1 MAASESSPGTGPDG
15 TAAAVVAGA
24 ARATRAGRVRLEGL
38 ARDLFGDD
46 GVRTDEARRTRIRAV
61 LAELVRTIEGRM
73 RRDLVLRL
81 TADVPAD
88 VLMMLGNMTM
98 PVAQPLLDGDGD
110 RRVDHALVA
119 VLARRVDEHRL
130 VVQARAAMAQD
141 PDLGAG
147 ASLAALAGHD
157 DGAVAAAAQAMM
169 EREAGRQARFDEPVL
184 PLDDLPAAVRARLIW
199 RVAAAI
205 RRWIARAHVPAAA
218 AAIDRA
224 MAAVAGGVLANAVET
239 PDHDAVAIG
248 LARAMLRTG
257 LADDAGTVAF
267 AVEGHVAAAVAGLA
281 LRAGIGMDAAWD
293 MVLDPDGAR
302 LLVLLRAAG
311 IERAAAAAL
320 ILRWP
325 DGAAPFDAIG
335 DRMAAYDALSVGA
348 AQDAIDLYRLD
359 PAYVGALQAA
369 AR

>member
-1 MAASESSPGTGPDG
+1 MASSESSSGAGSDG
-15 TAAAVVAGA
+15 TAVAVVAGA

-46 GVRTDEARRTRIRAV
+46 GVRIDEARRTRIRAV
-61 LAELVRTIEGRM
+61 LADLIQTIEGRM
-73 RRDLVLRL
+73 RRDLLLRL
-81 TADVPAD
+81 AADVPAD
-88 VLMMLGNMTM
+88 VLMMLGNMTVA
-98 PVAQPLLDGDGD
+98 VAQPLLDGEGD

-130 VVQARAAMAQD
+130 VVQARTAMAQD
-141 PDLGAG
+141 PDLVERPLLAG
-147 ASLAALAGHD
+147 LAGHD
-157 DGAVAAAAQAMM
+157 DRGVAAAARAMI
-169 EREAGRQARFDEPVL
+169 ECEAGRQARFDEPVL
-184 PLDDLPAAVRARLIW
+184 PLEDLPAAVRARLTW
-199 RVAAAI
+199 RVAAAV
-205 RRWIARAHVPAAA
+205 RRWIARQHVPAAA
-218 AAIDRA
+218 VIDRA
-224 MAAVAGGVLANAVET
+224 VAAVAGGLLATAAEV

-311 IERAAAAAL
+311 IDRAAAAAL

-325 DGAAPFDAIG
+325 DGAASFDAIG

-359 PAYVGALQAA
+359 PAYVAALEAA